1 MAAQIGYATIVTR
14 AVSVLRGSKLMLE
27 EVEAFLTLG
36 GAEEGWAE
44 GNTHAI
50 RPRWEKSTLL
60 RGLPHQIRALTVKK
74 MCAAERLYL
83 EEKQHVGRIQMW
95 SALQ

>member
-1 MAAQIGYATIVTR
+1 
-14 AVSVLRGSKLMLE
+14 MLE

-60 RGLPHQIRALTVKK
+60 RGLPHQIRALTVTEHREDSLENL
-74 MCAAERLYL
+74 CSAEHLR
-83 EEKQHVGRIQMW
+83 ETAFRP
-95 SALQ
+95 

>member
-1 MAAQIGYATIVTR
+1 M
-14 AVSVLRGSKLMLE
+14 SVLRGSKLMLE
-27 EVEAFLTLG
+27 EVKAFLTLG

-60 RGLPHQIRALTVKK
+60 RDSNLSADRYRKGSIENLCSAEHLREMAFRRRKINSVK
-74 MCAAERLYL
+74 MHWHL
-83 EEKQHVGRIQMW
+83 
-95 SALQ
+95 